1 VSCDPHRPLSRSRG
15 PSLGRPPR
23 PPLGRPPGRSLGPSP
38 GRLVAL
44 VGLLGLLGALLVG
57 CSVGTATSAGTATS
71 TAQSAA
77 GSRSAPA
84 GCPAPSATAPG
95 AKESRLP
102 VRSLC
107 ALPVQAAQVWQTIQS
122 GGKLTYSRDGIVF
135 NNAEHL
141 LPAHTRGYYHEYT
154 VPTPGSRDRGTRR
167 LIAGQSHEVYYTG
180 DHYVSFV
187 VVDTTAVAGG

>member
-1 VSCDPHRPLSRSRG
+1 VSRADSR
-15 PSLGRPPR
+15 
-23 PPLGRPPGRSLGPSP
+23 PLGR
-38 GRLVAL
+38 RLTWL
-44 VGLLGLLGALLVG
+44 VGLVGLVGLLGALLLG
-57 CSVGTATSAGTATS
+57 CSAGTATS
-71 TAQSAA
+71 TAQSLA
-77 GSRSAPA
+77 GSSTASAAPA
-84 GCPAPSATAPG
+84 SCPAPSASAPG
-95 AKESRLP
+95 AKESHLP

-107 ALPVQAAQVWQTIQS
+107 ALPVQVAQVWRTIQT

-167 LIAGQSHEVYYTG
+167 LITGQTHEVYYTG

-187 VVDTTAVAGG
+187 VVDPTAVAGN

>member
-1 VSCDPHRPLSRSRG
+1 VSRADSRSPGRPLSQAPG
-15 PSLGRPPR
+15 Q
-23 PPLGRPPGRSLGPSP
+23 PLGR
-38 GRLVAL
+38 RLARL
-44 VGLLGLLGALLVG
+44 VGLLGLLGALLLG
-57 CSVGTATSAGTATS
+57 CSTGTATAPSQALADPS
-71 TAQSAA
+71 TASA
-77 GSRSAPA
+77 APA
-84 GCPAPSATAPG
+84 GCPAPSASAPG
-95 AKESRLP
+95 ATESHLP

-107 ALPVQAAQVWQTIQS
+107 ALPVQVAQVWRTIQT

-167 LIAGQSHEVYYTG
+167 LITGQTHEVYYTG

-187 VVDTTAVAGG
+187 VVDTTAVAAN